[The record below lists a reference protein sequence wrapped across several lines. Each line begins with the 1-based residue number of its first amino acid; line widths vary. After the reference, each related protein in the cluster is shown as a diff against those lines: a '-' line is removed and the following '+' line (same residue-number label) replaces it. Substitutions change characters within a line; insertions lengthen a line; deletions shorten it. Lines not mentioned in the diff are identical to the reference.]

1 MASLCIFGPA
11 MAWNLD
17 PCSWVVWQK
26 QQKCQ
31 DFEFCVRYS
40 DGYSDRYSYQVSN
53 DVNDD
58 IFGDGVVTVNLE
70 NHDVTCCIGLKGE
83 KGFVK
88 RIFNTV
94 TIWTQWASE

>member
-1 MASLCIFGPA
+1 MKVCQLTEVVLPVLIELWHNAATGDV
-11 MAWNLD
+11 LD
-17 PCSWVVWQK
+17 DVDHDGEVGVLVVHYG
-26 QQKCQ
+26 
-31 DFEFCVRYS
+31 VRVHLFH
-40 DGYSDRYSYQVSN
+40 QVSN

-94 TIWTQWASE
+94 TI